1 MHNLKINFA
10 VVDNSEDIISI
21 LEERLPGILT
31 AVGLKAQE
39 HAVKNIV
46 NSVYKK
52 NSNENSDYKYKRT
65 GRAMRSITQTVTG
78 GKVYVGSNLKY
89 FPYLELGTGIHASD
103 GNGRRGYW
111 VYVPGQE
118 YERKGEKKIYTLQQ
132 AIALAEMLRKQG
144 LDAHVT
150 NGIKPSHAIRNS
162 ISEHMDEYK
171 KIVEDGLKDISI

>member
-1 MHNLKINFA
+1 MHNIKIKFDI
-10 VVDNSEDIISI
+10 VDNSEDIISV
-21 LEERLPGILT
+21 LEERLPSILT

-39 HAVKNIV
+39 HAVKNLV
-46 NSVYKK
+46 NFGY
-52 NSNENSDYKYKRT
+52 SDT
-65 GRAMRSITQTVTG
+65 GKAKGSINKTVTG
-78 GKVYVGSNLKY
+78 GKVYVGSNLEY

-111 VYVPGQE
+111 VYVPGQK

-132 AIALAEMLRKQG
+132 AIIIAEMLRKQG

-150 NGIKPSHAIRNS
+150 NGIRPSHAIRNS

-171 KIVEDGLKDISI
+171 KIVEDGLKNIGR